1 MNLTRTLTAA
11 TGLVV
16 ATLLIAGCTTEAG
29 PKPTPSQSSAAPEE
43 TRGPVAAP
51 ESEDEAIEAA
61 EAVLTE
67 WFEVRGEVNAAGGT
81 DTAELEELSTGTAL
95 ERAVGDAAEIAS
107 GPLLNVDGENIE
119 GQVTAEGAITYE
131 TVTAYGQEWEGTEN
145 GLVTINA
152 CQDASDYKLTASDG
166 SAGMTPESLRN
177 TFDYQVI
184 YDAERQAWL
193 VYDLISLGETC

>member
-11 TGLVV
+11 TALVA
-16 ATLLIAGCTTEAG
+16 ATLLIAGCTAEAG

-43 TRGPVAAP
+43 TRGPVAPPA
-51 ESEDEAIEAA
+51 SEEEAIEAA

-95 ERAVGDAAEIAS
+95 ERALADAKTIAE
-107 GPLLNVDGENIE
+107 GPLLNVDSKSIE
-119 GQVTAEGAITYE
+119 GPIKTEGAITYE
-131 TVTAYGQEWEGTEN
+131 TKTAYGQEWEGTEN

-152 CQDASDYKLTASDG
+152 CQDGTDYKLFASDG
-166 SAGMTPESLRN
+166 SEGMRPADLRT
-177 TFDYQVI
+177 TFDYQVV
-184 YDAERQAWL
+184 YDADSEAWL

>member
-11 TGLVV
+11 TALVA

-51 ESEDEAIEAA
+51 ESEEEAIEAA

-67 WFEVRGEVNAAGGT
+67 WFEVRGEVNAAGGA

-95 ERAVGDAAEIAS
+95 ERALADAKTIVE

-119 GQVTAEGAITYE
+119 GPIRTEGAITYE
-131 TVTAYGQEWEGTEN
+131 TKTAYGQEWEGTEN

-152 CQDASDYKLTASDG
+152 CQDGTDYKLFASDG
-166 SAGMTPESLRN
+166 SEGMRPEELRT

-184 YDAERQAWL
+184 YDADAQAWL